1 MLKKDQNNNLKK
13 NILKI
18 LKAAIISIIVAF
30 LFIIIIST
38 VSIKIFK
45 EKFDMAIYLLNIV
58 TVNKNEQQ
66 TIKPVLDGN
75 VLVNYPTY
83 GTKYATMKIESIGLE
98 LPVYYGADYTIL
110 KSGIAHDESSYFP
123 GEGGSIIMAGHNF
136 KTFLAN
142 LPKANIGDVISL
154 ETTYGTFKYEIYDTK
169 IVNENNV
176 DEVPIQNE
184 KEILMLYTCWPINN
198 IGHAS
203 ERYVVY
209 ANLINE

>member
-1 MLKKDQNNNLKK
+1 MNKSL
-13 NILKI
+13 LKI
-18 LKAAIISIIVAF
+18 IKATILSLIVAF
-30 LFIIIIST
+30 LFTFIICFSLVMIG
-38 VSIKIFK
+38 K

-58 TVNKNEQQ
+58 TVDEDNVQ
-66 TIKPVLDGN
+66 TITPVLEGN

-83 GTKYATMKIESIGLE
+83 GTKYADLKIDSIGID

-110 KSGIAHDESSYFP
+110 KSGIAHDETSYFP
-123 GEGGSIIMAGHNF
+123 GEGGSVIMAGHNF

-142 LPKANIGDVISL
+142 LPEAKIGDRIVL
-154 ETTYGTFKYEIYDTK
+154 DTTYGIFNYVIYDTR
-169 IVNENNV
+169 IVKETDV
-176 DEVPIQNE
+176 ASVPIQQE

-209 ANLINE
+209 ANLVEE

>member
-1 MLKKDQNNNLKK
+1 MNKSL
-13 NILKI
+13 LKI
-18 LKAAIISIIVAF
+18 IKATILSLIVAF
-30 LFIIIIST
+30 LFTFIICFSLVMIG
-38 VSIKIFK
+38 K

-58 TVNKNEQQ
+58 TVDEDNVQ
-66 TIKPVLDGN
+66 TITPVLEGN

-83 GTKYATMKIESIGLE
+83 GTKYADLKIDSIGID

-110 KSGIAHDESSYFP
+110 KSGIAHDETSYFP
-123 GEGGSIIMAGHNF
+123 GEGGSVIMAGHNF

-142 LPKANIGDVISL
+142 LPEAKIGDRIVL
-154 ETTYGTFKYEIYDTK
+154 DTTYGTFNYDIYDTR
-169 IVNENNV
+169 IVKETDV
-176 DEVPIQNE
+176 ASVPIQQK

-209 ANLINE
+209 ANLVEE